1 MAFPLF
7 SGIQHVG
14 DLSLNYKDMEV
25 RTGPK
30 GTTTHYRVQCPN
42 VAQLLWYRNYIVQ
55 FGAQCNAK
63 GFDGG
68 HERELEIELPGLI
81 STMVGAVSELFFD
94 SWELMTNEGSQT
106 IFRNPRIVSS
116 INGAA
121 PVLNY
126 NNRCVLSYL
135 ARNGG
140 TPAQALGAMNG
151 MIGLGVTAPT
161 TANGGTSDGKF
172 QAPAAGTAANQL
184 LLNILKGQTEYEA
197 PQYVLRHTS
206 YCSPGSSYNSGVTGA
221 QMIYTPSKLLSEISS
236 GWVYDCPYRYT
247 SKIASIPYQY
257 AADDEA
263 PFFTWG
269 WLKKITREP
278 QLANFMIEISTEYSL
293 DLWPSISYA
302 IY

>member
-1 MAFPLF
+1 MSFPLY
-7 SGIQHVG
+7 SNIRHTG
-14 DLSLNYKDMEV
+14 DFSLNYKDLSV
-25 RTGPK
+25 KTGPK
-30 GTTTHYRVQCPN
+30 GTTTHFRVQCPD
-42 VAQLLWYRNYIVQ
+42 VLTLIAYRNFIVQ
-55 FGAQCNAK
+55 FGAQVDAN
-63 GFDGG
+63 GFDSG
-68 HERELEIELPGLI
+68 ETRELTVELPGLL
-81 STMVGAVSELFFD
+81 STLVGTVSELFFD

-116 INGAA
+116 IGGAQ

-140 TPAQALGAMNG
+140 TPAQAIGAMNG

-161 TANGGTSDGKF
+161 IDNGGTLDGKF

-206 YCSPGSSYNSGVTGA
+206 YCSPGISYNSGVNGA
-221 QMIYTPSKLLSEISS
+221 QMLYSPGKLLTEISS
-236 GWVYDCPYRYT
+236 GWTYNCPYRYT
-247 SKIASIPYQY
+247 SKIANIPQQY
-257 AADDEA
+257 AASDEA
-263 PFFTWG
+263 SFFLWG

-293 DLWPSISYA
+293 DLWPTTSYA